1 VFQLIL
7 GGEVR
12 VGDQAARY
20 GNIMNQPS
28 KSDWATLYQ
37 AAITF
42 KEAAPWNWVGNEEL
56 FAVENPDDG
65 EVGYCSVL
73 GSGGE
78 EFGLGMFVG
87 EDGYARYIKVIEG
100 KVEPEDL
107 EESIMARAISMLL
120 VDRDVIQK
128 EDREVIRSLGLRFRG
143 RNAWPFFRSQRP
155 GYIPWFL
162 ERDEAVSLST
172 AIHQALVVA
181 DEIRSGELD
190 LSEGEPKNL
199 VLTRYYHGGKWDKE
213 WRRAPISSQGQET
226 HAENINPV
234 KEAELHLLHHQPGG
248 YSGVWELDIF
258 VLPVPIASET
268 GRPFL
273 PSGFLA
279 VERRCGLIVDA
290 NLTKPWLTLS
300 EKQDEVIRILRK
312 ANQLPREIRV
322 KSDKVRRIVEP
333 ITSILGIK
341 LRMASLVMLEQAKAS
356 LYEHLSGRYA

>member
-1 VFQLIL
+1 
-7 GGEVR
+7 
-12 VGDQAARY
+12 
-20 GNIMNQPS
+20 MNQPG

-37 AAITF
+37 AAIMF
-42 KEAAPWNWVGNEEL
+42 KEAAPWNCVGNEEL
-56 FAVENPDDG
+56 FAVENPDGG
-65 EVGYCSVL
+65 EVGYCSIL
-73 GSGGE
+73 GSAGE
-78 EFGLGMFVG
+78 EFGLGMLVG
-87 EDGYARYIKVIEG
+87 EDGYQRYIRVIEG
-100 KVEPEDL
+100 KVEPENL

-120 VDRDVIQK
+120 VNRDVLQK
-128 EDREVIRSLGLRFRG
+128 EERELIRSLGFRFRG

-155 GYIPWFL
+155 GYVPWFL
-162 ERDEAVSLST
+162 ERGEAVFLCT

-181 DEIRSGELD
+181 DEVRSGELD

-213 WRRAPISSQGQET
+213 WRKTPISSQGQET
-226 HAENINPV
+226 HAENIDPV
-234 KEAELHLLHHQPGG
+234 KEAELHLLHCQAGE

-258 VLPVPIASET
+258 VLPVPIASES

-279 VERRCGLIVDA
+279 VERRCGLIVGA

-312 ANQLPREIRV
+312 ANQLPHEIRV
-322 KSDKVRRIVEP
+322 KSDKVRQIVEP

-341 LRMASLVMLEQAKAS
+341 LRIASLAMLEQAKAS